1 MQGAVFCAGLYTW
14 GQLQGRPGDKVFVSL
29 DICAASQLTWFWGM
43 QWAPYGPE
51 DVTIVT
57 ASELEAN
64 TKPEGRQG
72 TTLRAE
78 DRDMERR
85 LKEVEEVISMKA
97 TISVLHDLVSSL
109 ESSLARL
116 TAERVSRKP

>member
-1 MQGAVFCAGLYTW
+1 
-14 GQLQGRPGDKVFVSL
+14 
-29 DICAASQLTWFWGM
+29 M